1 MIWGYQPNSEMVSID
16 FYQIKDENIIIRTY
30 KEGEIKSIPWD
41 SNNIKIKIKFW
52 FGTDRMGRDVLSR
65 ILWGARISLLVGLIS
80 TLFSIILGVFMG
92 ILGGFYGGWID
103 KVVMFL

>member
-1 MIWGYQPNSEMVSID
+1 
-16 FYQIKDENIIIRTY
+16 
-30 KEGEIKSIPWD
+30 
-41 SNNIKIKIKFW
+41 
-52 FGTDRMGRDVLSR
+52 MGRDVLSR